1 MNELTRAYMKLKQ
14 TLPTRENIVSKKQIL
29 DQVTI
34 ELIYL
39 LVCHCIKWPK
49 RLRLCLVQILGI
61 KKPTIKHSKNY
72 LLLGSSLHQGIKI

>member
-34 ELIYL
+34 ILIFISTGL
-39 LVCHCIKWPK
+39 
-49 RLRLCLVQILGI
+49 
-61 KKPTIKHSKNY
+61 
-72 LLLGSSLHQGIKI
+72 SLHNMAETLKIMSSSNTWL